1 MTVNSMDALNDLM
14 EKLESIKLRQKVL
27 NEEEALYR
35 EELYKLM
42 QANGIEKETT
52 THGSVRLQQR
62 ANKQY
67 SNIIQLMDQQLKE
80 TKKLADDLGDY
91 SILSYK
97 ESLVY
102 SLPKEEELF

>member
-1 MTVNSMDALNDLM
+1 MDALNDLM